1 MVGIVQFGTA
11 QLYVSMIDASQ
22 VSTST
27 ASEKVMMG
35 MMIVVVVSRFSEM
48 LGMHGT
54 K

>member
-35 MMIVVVVSRFSEM
+35 MMIVVVSRFSEM